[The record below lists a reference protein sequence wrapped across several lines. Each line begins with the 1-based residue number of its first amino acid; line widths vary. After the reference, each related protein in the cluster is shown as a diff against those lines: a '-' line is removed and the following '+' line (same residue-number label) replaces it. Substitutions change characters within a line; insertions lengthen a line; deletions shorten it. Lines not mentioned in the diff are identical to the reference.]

1 NTLPRGWEDVS
12 PVLPDAVGAGRAGA
26 VTDVDQDGDLGLVVV
41 GGEGRPRLLRND
53 GGNVNQYV
61 KVRLV
66 GLREGSGKN
75 NTFGLGATLELRAG
89 DLYELRLV
97 TDRVTHF
104 GLGRRLK
111 ADVLRGRWPNGVA
124 QTIYYTGTQE
134 ELL

>member
-1 NTLPRGWEDVS
+1 
-12 PVLPDAVGAGRAGA
+12 
-26 VTDVDQDGDLGLVVV
+26 DGDLDLI
-41 GGEGRPRLLRND
+41 GGGWDGRPRVLRND

-75 NTFGLGATLELRAG
+75 NSFGLGATLELRAR
-89 DLYELRLV
+89 DLYQLRQV

-111 ADVLRGRWPNGVA
+111 ADVLRVRWSNGASQAV
-124 QTIYYTGTQE
+124 YYPGTGE
-134 ELL
+134 EV